1 MKKISKVKEPG
12 QSPAARAGVGAKP
25 YPEAEASPSMLSVLR
40 EPEAEYGTA
49 EIPVAELSAFQK
61 MNMSDR
67 GITKKELEK
76 FRERAGLS
84 YDQLAAM
91 LHVTRVTLTSK
102 AGVSRFNP
110 SISEKI
116 ISIWEIYAYGY
127 AVFSSESL
135 FREWLFR
142 KNQMLGGIRPFDL
155 LPNSF
160 GREELRTQLGRL
172 EYGVYA

>member
-1 MKKISKVKEPG
+1 
-12 QSPAARAGVGAKP
+12 
-25 YPEAEASPSMLSVLR
+25 MLSILR

-61 MNMSDR
+61 MSMSDR
-67 GITKKELEK
+67 GITKRELEK
-76 FRERAGLS
+76 FKERAGLS
-84 YDQLAAM
+84 YDQLAAV
-91 LHVTRVTLTSK
+91 LHVTRAALINK
-102 AGVSRFNP
+102 AGASRFNP

-142 KNQMLGGIRPFDL
+142 KNQTLGGIRPFDL

-160 GREELRTQLGRL
+160 GREELRTQLGRI